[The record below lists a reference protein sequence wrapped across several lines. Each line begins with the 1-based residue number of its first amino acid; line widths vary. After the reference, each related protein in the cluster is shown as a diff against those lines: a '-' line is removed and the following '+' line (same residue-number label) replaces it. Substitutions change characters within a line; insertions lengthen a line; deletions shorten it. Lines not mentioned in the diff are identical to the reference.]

1 MFLCCNEYYWSYLG
15 GTLQNCCVPTI
26 ESKSVVCEA
35 IRTAIVCEAKEILI
49 VDDNCSVL
57 SDCYAKWFSVCT
69 PLHIV
74 NYVNGLTDDKKALE
88 REDKIM
94 KREIYLPDYVTKE
107 WRSAVKKLL
116 NKLGAA
122 YKKISQF

>member
-57 SDCYAKWFSVCT
+57 SDCYAKWFSV
-69 PLHIV
+69 
-74 NYVNGLTDDKKALE
+74 
-88 REDKIM
+88 
-94 KREIYLPDYVTKE
+94 
-107 WRSAVKKLL
+107 
-116 NKLGAA
+116 
-122 YKKISQF
+122 